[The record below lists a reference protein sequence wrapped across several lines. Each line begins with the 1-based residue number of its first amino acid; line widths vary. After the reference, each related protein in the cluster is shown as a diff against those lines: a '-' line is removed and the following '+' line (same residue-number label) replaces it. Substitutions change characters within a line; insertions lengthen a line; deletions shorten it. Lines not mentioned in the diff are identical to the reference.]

1 MRRALQESLGADPGR
16 ELRSLHAE
24 LLAPAGEGG
33 PGPVPLRVDTGSFE
47 KRPIPRSAEDGYPIP
62 VPDPRPEPVRTG
74 PHSAAAEPGG
84 DETDEP
90 GPRERTGNLRPR
102 LNSFVGREPELDAI
116 RSDVQRARLVTL
128 TGPGGSGKT
137 RLAEEAAAG
146 LPQAWLVELAPLDRP
161 EAVPGA
167 VVSALGLRETVLMT
181 NEMAMVGQDD
191 PLGLLVEYCA
201 PRSQLLILDN
211 CEHVIG
217 AAAELAETL
226 LTRCPGLTVLATS
239 REPLGVPGELVRPV
253 EPLPPDP
260 ARRLFMERA
269 AVVRPD
275 ADTVL
280 HDSEAVDEICRRLD
294 GLPLA
299 IELAAARLRLLTP
312 RQIADRL
319 DDRFR
324 LLTSGSRTAL
334 PRQQTLRAVVD
345 WSWDLLDEPERTVLR
360 EASVFAGGWD
370 LAAAEAVCT
379 GSGTGSVPGLVADL
393 VGALVDKSLIV
404 ATPYAPYDEDGSGG
418 MRYRMLETIH
428 EYATERAAEVPECAP
443 RPSGATARGCVTS
456 SRRPSRCCAPPRNCP
471 GSTAWRPSSTTSG
484 RPCTGRSSPVPRRT
498 SARSSS
504 PWAGSGG
511 CATSAA
517 RAWSGRIACCGWARR
532 SMRRAPCPGEPFGR
546 CRRWRPLRRP
556 GPFRPAGRLP
566 RRSRPR
572 GVPSAARHAD
582 AGAHAAPVHAG
593 GDRAAGRRAVSA
605 APGVHRAGTGLLR
618 EGGPDAATMPGIV
631 WPLTAFFLS
640 GSHDVRPAMDVA
652 VANCRVYGGEW
663 EIGVALMF
671 RTHMVVDAPGGMPGV
686 DDDLA
691 ELRVLSR
698 RVGDRWMRAQV
709 CSAAGEAAMARSLHG
724 EAKGEYEEALR
735 LAFEVGAHA
744 EAPFLMARLAEIA
757 YRAGDRSR
765 ALTALDEADAA
776 ADRYGVTDSRS
787 FVCLLRAQLALD
799 DGEVAFARELWQQ
812 ACEMSARGT
821 PPPQFMATLNWVEAL
836 VTAAESG
843 PEPGLRKMVDALVAA
858 VAGRCADVVTAG
870 LVESAARLLS
880 ELGDHPRAARLL
892 AAGTRWR
899 GGHPRPTPECTDAE
913 RTEAAARAALG
924 PGGYESERT
933 TGAGFTPVDALGDL
947 AEALKEYD

>member
-1 MRRALQESLGADPGR
+1 MR
-16 ELRSLHAE
+16 
-24 LLAPAGEGG
+24 
-33 PGPVPLRVDTGSFE
+33 
-47 KRPIPRSAEDGYPIP
+47 
-62 VPDPRPEPVRTG
+62 
-74 PHSAAAEPGG
+74 AAAERRHRAWVRDLVEEAEPLLRSAAQLPWI
-84 DETDEP
+84 DRLET
-90 GPRERTGNLRPR
+90 
-102 LNSFVGREPELDAI
+102 ELDNI
-116 RSDVQRARLVTL
+116 
-128 TGPGGSGKT
+128 
-137 RLAEEAAAG
+137 
-146 LPQAWLVELAPLDRP
+146 
-161 EAVPGA
+161 
-167 VVSALGLRETVLMT
+167 
-181 NEMAMVGQDD
+181 
-191 PLGLLVEYCA
+191 
-201 PRSQLLILDN
+201 
-211 CEHVIG
+211 
-217 AAAELAETL
+217 
-226 LTRCPGLTVLATS
+226 
-239 REPLGVPGELVRPV
+239 
-253 EPLPPDP
+253 
-260 ARRLFMERA
+260 RA
-269 AVVRPD
+269 A
-275 ADTVL
+275 L
-280 HDSEAVDEICRRLD
+280 H
-294 GLPLA
+294 
-299 IELAAARLRLLTP
+299 
-312 RQIADRL
+312 
-319 DDRFR
+319 
-324 LLTSGSRTAL
+324 
-334 PRQQTLRAVVD
+334 RAVV
-345 WSWDLLDEPERTVLR
+345 
-360 EASVFAGGWD
+360 AG
-370 LAAAEAVCT
+370 AEE
-379 GSGTGSVPGLVADL
+379 D
-393 VGALVDKSLIV
+393 VGALVLAMGWFWWLRNFRSEGVEWTDRLLRLGAALD
-404 ATPYAPYDEDGSGG
+404 ATGALSGG
-418 MRYRMLETIH
+418 SLSGGADGGALFADLDRFDPLAAFLDAPGHEESHPLRGMRMRVRMLHLFMLVET
-428 EYATERAAEVPECAP
+428 EPLDGGRYP
-443 RPSGATARGCVTS
+443 R
-456 SRRPSRCCAPPRNCP
+456 
-471 GSTAWRPSSTTSG
+471 
-484 RPCTGRSSPVPRRT
+484 
-498 SARSSS
+498 
-504 PWAGSGG
+504 
-511 CATSAA
+511 
-517 RAWSGRIACCGWARR
+517 
-532 SMRRAPCPGEPFGR
+532 
-546 CRRWRPLRRP
+546 
-556 GPFRPAGRLP
+556 
-566 RRSRPR
+566 
-572 GVPSAARHAD
+572 
-582 AGAHAAPVHAG
+582 
-593 GDRAAGRRAVSA
+593 
-605 APGVHRAGTGLLR
+605 LR
-618 EGGPDAATMPGIV
+618 EYIVRVRDFFEKGGPDAATMPGIV